1 MQTITTYG
9 NIPVLLCSNSS
20 KARTSLLPLVEWELQ
35 KHGKWLMVSKSF
47 SWTSDQQRP
56 QDGNFSSLSV
66 QHFQVNSRISELS

>member
-20 KARTSLLPLVEWELQ
+20 KAWTSLLPLVEWELQ

-47 SWTSDQQRP
+47 SWTSDQLNVPLRLLL
-56 QDGNFSSLSV
+56 F
-66 QHFQVNSRISELS
+66 FQGTQK